1 MAAQVLGKEIEMDC
15 RASRDGNAVVVEVEG
30 RIDGATAGD
39 LESSMMAEIEETDKV
54 VVCDLSGVSYV
65 SSAGLRAI
73 LVVAKRLSKQAV
85 EFSICGLNGPV
96 AEVFHISG
104 FDRIFKVYEK
114 REEALAEATADSGQA

>member
-1 MAAQVLGKEIEMDC
+1 MDC
-15 RASRDGNAVVVEVEG
+15 RASRDGSAVVVEVEG

-39 LESSMMAEIEETDKV
+39 LESSMMAEVAETDKV
-54 VVCDLSGVSYV
+54 VICDLGGVSYV

-73 LVVAKRLSKQAV
+73 LVVAKQLSKQSV
-85 EFSICGLNGPV
+85 EFAICGLSGPV

-114 REEALAEATADSGQA
+114 REEALAGVAANPGLS

>member
-1 MAAQVLGKEIEMDC
+1 MAAHVLGKEIEMDC
-15 RASRDGNAVVVEVEG
+15 RASRDGHAVVVEVEG

-39 LESSMMAEIEETDKV
+39 LENSMMAEIVDTDKV
-54 VVCDLSGVSYV
+54 VVCDLNGVSYV

-114 REEALAEATADSGQA
+114 REEALAEATANSGQA

>member
-1 MAAQVLGKEIEMDC
+1 MDC
-15 RASRDGNAVVVEVEG
+15 RASRDGHTVVVEVEG

-39 LESSMMAEIEETDKV
+39 LETSMMAGIEETDKF

-73 LVVAKRLSKQAV
+73 LVVAKRLSKQKV
-85 EFSICGLNGPV
+85 DFSICGLTGPV

-104 FDRIFKVYEK
+104 FDRIFKVYET
-114 REEALAEATADSGQA
+114 REEAQAEATANSGQS

>member
-15 RASRDGNAVVVEVEG
+15 RASRDGHAVVVEVEG

-39 LESSMMAEIEETDKV
+39 LENSMMAEVEDTDKV
-54 VVCDLSGVSYV
+54 VVCDLNGVSYV

-73 LVVAKRLSKQAV
+73 LVVAKRLSKQSV

-114 REEALAEATADSGQA
+114 REEALAESTANSGQA

>member
-1 MAAQVLGKEIEMDC
+1 MDC
-15 RASRDGNAVVVEVEG
+15 RASRDGHAVVVEVEG

-39 LESSMMAEIEETDKV
+39 LENSMMAEIEETDKV

-114 REEALAEATADSGQA
+114 REEALAEATANSGQA

>member
-1 MAAQVLGKEIEMDC
+1 MDC
-15 RASRDGNAVVVEVEG
+15 RASREGHSVVVEVEG

-39 LESSMMAEIEETDKV
+39 LESSMMAEIEESDNI

-73 LVVAKRLSKQAV
+73 LVVAKRLSKQSV
-85 EFSICGLNGPV
+85 EFSICGLVGPV

-104 FDRIFKVYEK
+104 FDRIFKVYER
-114 REEALAEATADSGQA
+114 REEALAEMADNSGRA

>member
-15 RASRDGNAVVVEVEG
+15 RASRDGHAVVVEVEG

-39 LESSMMAEIEETDKV
+39 LENSMMAEIEDTDKV
-54 VVCDLSGVSYV
+54 VVCDLNGVSYV

-85 EFSICGLNGPV
+85 DFSICGLNGPV

-114 REEALAEATADSGQA
+114 REEALAEATANSGQA